1 MKTDPHKNITELL
14 RRFKETTEDDESYD
28 IGKDEAAALALFGY
42 LKRPFKNRLFY
53 EMTQQGLDA
62 IS

>member
-1 MKTDPHKNITELL
+1 MKDSPHKNIMALL
-14 RRFKETTEDDESYD
+14 RRFKETSEDDESFD
-28 IGKDEAAALALFGY
+28 IGEKEAAALALFGY